1 MMKYTFLACGLV
13 LTLALSGRGST
24 QKPSTPP
31 AQTVPAASSETAPA
45 SQEATL
51 SIYLPEAD
59 GMHIARH
66 DLKVKASQKT
76 LKNALYQ
83 MIQKDRA
90 SQYPLLPTG
99 LSIKDVTVKDGT
111 ATVNFSKQ
119 LKSLSG
125 GTTTETLFVAMVV
138 NTATEFP
145 NVQQVL
151 FQIEGQPIARLTGH
165 LDMSQPFKRD
175 ETLIKVEKK

>member
-1 MMKYTFLACGLV
+1 MKYTFLACGLA
-13 LTLALSGRGST
+13 LTLALAGCGGT
-24 QKPSTPP
+24 QKPSSQP
-31 AQTVPAASSETAPA
+31 AQTVPAASSETVPA

-51 SIYLPEAD
+51 SIYLPEPD

-90 SQYPLLPTG
+90 SQYPILPTG
-99 LSIKDVTVKDGT
+99 LSIKDVSVKNGT

-119 LKSLSG
+119 LKNMSG
-125 GTTTETLFVAMVV
+125 GTTTETLFIAMVV

-145 NVQQVL
+145 NVDQVV
-151 FQIEGQPIARLTGH
+151 FQIEGQPVQKLTGH

-175 ETLIKVEKK
+175 ETLIKAEKK